1 MERST
6 HPRHRRRRPGAR
18 TAARLAAGGAGLA
31 LALAAAV
38 VGGAGPA
45 GAAAAAAG
53 PYPEG
58 TIAQGFATELTDPDG
73 MPPGVVNGPCTPSS
87 AHPYPVVLVHGT
99 FANENVS
106 WQALAPLL
114 ADSGYCVFGFNYGA
128 TASSAGRFY
137 GEAAVEDSARQ
148 LAGFVSR
155 VLAWTGARQVDIV
168 GHSQGGM
175 MPRYYVDVLGGAPRV
190 HTLVGL
196 APSNHGTTLDGLDAL
211 AAAFGDQ
218 GYAMAGATGCAACAE
233 QQAGSPFMRALN
245 AGGDTVPGPNYVVIE
260 STHDEVVTPYSSAF
274 LRGPDVM
281 DVTLQD
287 QCATD
292 ASEHL
297 GIIYDPV
304 ALQDVAAA
312 LADNGPAVAPL
323 PEPACSL
330 VAPGVGGVTG

>member
-1 MERST
+1 MGT
-6 HPRHRRRRPGAR
+6 VGMGRRRRGQ
-18 TAARLAAGGAGLA
+18 AGRAFA
-31 LALAAAV
+31 LVVSVAAATV
-38 VGGAGPA
+38 VGGLPAQAGPA
-45 GAAAAAAG
+45 SAPGT
-53 PYPEG
+53 PYREG

-73 MPPGVVNGPCTPSS
+73 MPPGVVNGPSTPSS

-137 GEAAVEDSARQ
+137 GQAPVEDSAAQ
-148 LAGFVSR
+148 LASFVR
-155 VLAWTGARQVDIV
+155 QVLAWTGAPQVDIV

-175 MPRYYVDVLGGAPRV
+175 MPRDYIDFLGGATLV

-196 APSNHGTTLDGLDAL
+196 APSNHGTTLDGLGAL
-211 AAAFGDQ
+211 ATAFGDQ
-218 GYAMAGATGCAACAE
+218 GDAAADSTGCPACAE
-233 QQAGSPFMRALN
+233 QLAGSPFMDTLN

-260 STHDEVVTPYSSAF
+260 STHDEVVTPYTSAF
-274 LRGPDVM
+274 LTGPDVL
-281 DVTLQD
+281 DVTLQQ
-287 QCATD
+287 QCPRDGA
-292 ASEHL
+292 EHL

-312 LADNGPAVAPL
+312 LADNGPAVTAL

-330 VAPGVGGVTG
+330 VLPGVGGVTG